1 MRLNLRQIEVF
12 RTIMLTH
19 SISGAAKVL
28 HVSQP
33 AVSRLISH
41 TEQRLGLRLFERIKG
56 RLYPTPEAKQLFVEV
71 NAVYNSVQRVNEVA
85 EDLIEHRSG
94 LLRIACSAN
103 LSQSLLPKAISA
115 FLQRYPDVR
124 IVLQTIA
131 PHALVQNL
139 FALQVELGIAYM
151 PITHPS
157 LAMELLYENRI
168 VAVLPASHPLAARP
182 QLHID
187 DLVDEPFIGY
197 ASDIPVGR
205 LVRQLFA
212 DAQRYPQPRVEVQQ
226 VHVACALVEAGVGI
240 ALADEQTVQGQ
251 NWRGIVTRPVVPNI
265 PTPVHVFYPVYEPL
279 SRPAQEFIA
288 TLKSLPI
295 TEA

>member
-124 IVLQTIA
+124 IILQTIA

-157 LAMELLYENRI
+157 LAMELLYENRM
-168 VAVLPASHPLAARP
+168 VAVLPASHPLATRP

-212 DAQRYPQPRVEVQQ
+212 DAQRYPQQRVEVQQ

-251 NWRGIVTRPVVPNI
+251 NWRGIVTLPVVPNI